1 MIILQLSH
9 GLALISSCTDQKE
22 AISAKEFSSS
32 RFKFLFSQKTLQ
44 SNLSWLHIA
53 FSSSLTLKERLS
65 KDISSLTSESESKA
79 FLEDLPIRHILVK
92 SPCLHLTFS
101 SSSELEEYL
110 LEKLK
115 SLKAT
120 HTLGH
125 DLLELIILLLIS
137 EVFLLLVVAF
147 VAIVISVGV
156 LVLVGGVKF
165 LPLGT
170 VGDEVDGVAVL
181 EAALG

>member
-1 MIILQLSH
+1 
-9 GLALISSCTDQKE
+9 
-22 AISAKEFSSS
+22 
-32 RFKFLFSQKTLQ
+32 
-44 SNLSWLHIA
+44 
-53 FSSSLTLKERLS
+53 
-65 KDISSLTSESESKA
+65 
-79 FLEDLPIRHILVK
+79 
-92 SPCLHLTFS
+92 LTFS

-125 DLLELIILLLIS
+125 DLLELIILLFIS